1 MIKKIEG
8 SESFASRQFL
18 FGSVGIDAVG
28 VATHRPQ
35 SSSFWGFPY
44 RILHMNLKMELL
56 WGLWV
61 VIVIGIVIVIV
72 IVIAYPSS
80 PCFMKVG
87 F

>member
-1 MIKKIEG
+1 
-8 SESFASRQFL
+8 
-18 FGSVGIDAVG
+18 
-28 VATHRPQ
+28 
-35 SSSFWGFPY
+35 
-44 RILHMNLKMELL
+44 MNLKMELL